1 MIEVVRAGLLTTVQ
15 DLGRPGFRHL
25 GVATGGALDTLALE
39 VGNRLV
45 GNRPD
50 AAGLEITFG
59 PVALRFA
66 RATRVAITGTEF
78 GATLGGKA
86 VWSWWSLPVAAGEE
100 LVLHGAKRGMRGYV
114 CVAGGIDVL
123 PMLGSRST
131 DLAAG
136 FGGLAG
142 RALKDGDRLAIGASF
157 APAVRPG
164 GRERAALDAL
174 APAFGVKAPAWCNF
188 VLAEEAHGLE
198 RRRGRHPEGAAW
210 APPVRVLRG
219 PEYDSFTPEAQQA
232 FWHDEWQL
240 TPNSNRMGF
249 RLTGTALARSDSADL
264 LSHAVLPGTIQVPPS
279 GQPIV
284 LMSDAQTTGGYPK
297 IGAVIR
303 ADLWKLAQVRLTGG
317 VRFVETTPA
326 VARAALEEERAYLR
340 QIDTAI
346 AMHDER
352 YASRRAVSVA
362 VSKPAAAMAHG
373 APGET
378 SGT

>member
-1 MIEVVRAGLLTTVQ
+1 MIEVLRAGLLTTVQ
-15 DLGRPGFRHL
+15 DLGRPGYRHL
-25 GVATGGALDTLALE
+25 GVATGGALDALSLE

-66 RATRVAITGTEF
+66 RATRIAMTGVDF
-78 GATLGGKA
+78 GATLDGRP

-100 LVLHGAKRGMRGYV
+100 LVLNAPKRGMRAYV

-157 APAVRPG
+157 AP
-164 GRERAALDAL
+164 GRERNALDPG
-174 APAFGVKAPAWCNF
+174 APPFGVKAPTLCNF
-188 VLAEEAHGLE
+188 ALFDEPHH
-198 RRRGRHPEGAAW
+198 RRGRHPDGLAW
-210 APPVRVLRG
+210 AVPVRVLRG
-219 PEYDSFTPEAQQA
+219 PEYDSFTPEAQRS
-232 FWHDEWQL
+232 FWSDEWQV

-249 RLTGTALARSDSADL
+249 RLTGTALARNDARDL
-264 LSHAVLPGTIQVPPS
+264 LSHAVLPGTIQVPPN

-284 LMSDAQTTGGYPK
+284 LMADAQTTGGYPK
-297 IGAVIR
+297 IGSVIR

-317 VRFVETTPA
+317 VRFVEATA
-326 VARAALEEERAYLR
+326 AAARTALEEERAYLR
-340 QIDTAI
+340 QIDAAI

-352 YASRRAVSVA
+352 YASRRAS
-362 VSKPAAAMAHG
+362 AAASA
-373 APGET
+373 
-378 SGT
+378 

>member
-1 MIEVVRAGLLTTVQ
+1 MIEVLRAGLLTTVQ
-15 DLGRPGFRHL
+15 DLGRPGYRHL
-25 GVATGGALDTLALE
+25 GVATGGALDALSLE

-45 GNRPD
+45 GNRSD

-59 PVALRFA
+59 PVALRFP
-66 RATRVAITGTEF
+66 RATRIAITGTDF
-78 GATLGGKA
+78 GATLGGRP

-100 LVLHGAKRGMRGYV
+100 LVLNGAKRGMRAYV

-157 APAVRPG
+157 AP
-164 GRERAALDAL
+164 GRERAALDPA
-174 APAFGVKAPAWCNF
+174 APAFGVKAPVWCNF
-188 VLAEEAHGLE
+188 ALFDEPHH
-198 RRRGRHPEGAAW
+198 RRGRHADGVAW
-210 APPVRVLRG
+210 AVPVRVLRG
-219 PEYDSFTPEAQQA
+219 PEYDSFTPEAQRA
-232 FWHDEWQL
+232 FWSDEWQL

-249 RLTGTALARSDSADL
+249 RLTGTPLVRTNAQDL
-264 LSHAVLPGTIQVPPS
+264 LSHAVLPGTIQVPPN

-297 IGAVIR
+297 IGSVIR

-317 VRFVETTPA
+317 VRFVESTPA
-326 VARAALEEERAYLR
+326 TARAALQEERAYLR
-340 QIDTAI
+340 QIDAAI

-352 YASRRAVSVA
+352 YASQRLR
-362 VSKPAAAMAHG
+362 AAANA
-373 APGET
+373 
-378 SGT
+378 